1 MKTVLINV
9 RQLDWSG
16 FEPGTV
22 RNLIVTVHS
31 ITWWAFIRV
40 LELLGDKV
48 MPSVWMW
55 MASKVRRIDWL
66 TTQWGSVSGEAESHW
81 LTDWLTDYPVGQCFW
96 RSRVTDLLT
105 TQWGNVSGEAESH
118 WLTDYP
124 VGHCFWRSWE
134 SLADCL
140 PNGTV
145 FLDFPRNSVPFREP
159 GSPVSFSQEPLG
171 ELHPELDETTACFTH
186 TLS

>member
-81 LTDWLTDYPVGQCFW
+81 LTD
-96 RSRVTDLLT
+96 
-105 TQWGNVSGEAESH
+105 
-118 WLTDYP
+118 YP